1 MHLQLNLSNQLAKQW
16 KTPLSDTPP
25 ETHPLLRWRLD
36 KMKLGRTTANYVCV
50 NEESLFSF
58 VLAGAAGK
66 KDMDIQQLF
75 VSRVLNLL
83 EYYLFPDVALELFDE
98 LAVMLGKTESRKV
111 IGAVTEIRHQYNAQ
125 YEYCQVEQIVAEHRV
140 NSAPMCGPDYF
151 YPFEKFLAFRNLFED
166 RGRQQLSFTLP
177 QELRRCAHR
186 NLHESFTFP
195 LYCFSNEAETA
206 RVPIGDLMLLHQG
219 VLETLELK
227 QAKPE
232 DVFQL
237 NRLANLLLETIEGFL
252 SGSHGINKTIR

>member
-16 KTPLSDTPP
+16 KIPLSDAPP

-66 KDMDIQQLF
+66 KDTDIQQLF

-83 EYYLFPDVALELFDE
+83 EYYLFPDEALELFDE
-98 LAVMLGKTESRKV
+98 LAVLFGKTESRKV

-125 YEYCQVEQIVAEHRV
+125 YEYNQVEQIVAEHRV

-151 YPFEKFLAFRNLFED
+151 YPFEKFLAFRNLFKD
-166 RGRQQLSFTLP
+166 RDRQQLSFTLP
-177 QELRRCAHR
+177 KELRWCAHR
-186 NLHESFTFP
+186 NLHDSFTFP

-219 VLETLELK
+219 ALETLELK
-227 QAKPE
+227 QANPE
-232 DVFQL
+232 DVFKL
-237 NRLANLLLETIEGFL
+237 KRLANLLLETIESFL
-252 SGSHGINKTIR
+252 SGNQGKNKTIR